1 MRTAE
6 RPVILSVEPMRLGRV
21 EVRGGEEK
29 AGGEDG
35 PSFERKVG
43 FERGGQVGRRTF

>member
-1 MRTAE
+1 
-6 RPVILSVEPMRLGRV
+6 MRLGQV

-43 FERGGQVGRRTF
+43 FERGGRAGRRIF